1 MNPGAPAFFELN
13 KIGVRKICAKFMLY
27 TCRKQKQKQKNK
39 NKNPG
44 GHGQH
49 GFSTFTFE
57 V

>member
-27 TCRKQKQKQKNK
+27 TCRKQKQKNK